1 MNTQQ
6 NNLFAT
12 ISNEETICLT
22 AVVIE
27 TLAIN
32 LNQHKAFTAADLWAI
47 QRRRRSFVQRR
58 HNAC

>member
-12 ISNEETICLT
+12 ISKEETMNLT
-22 AVVIE
+22 AVVNE

-32 LNQHKAFTAADLWAI
+32 IQQHKAFTAADLWAI

-58 HNAC
+58 FNA